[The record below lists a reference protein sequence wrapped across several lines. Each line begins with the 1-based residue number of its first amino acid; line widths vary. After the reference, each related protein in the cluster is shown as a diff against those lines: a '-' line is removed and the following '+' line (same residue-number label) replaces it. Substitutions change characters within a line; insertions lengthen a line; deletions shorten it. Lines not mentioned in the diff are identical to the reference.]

1 MAFDSQGSGRQP
13 MMRSFRALMTSLLAL
28 LLLYLGACT
37 TVQVQSALKS
47 PGNLRSGESIVLLSK
62 IGNAQ
67 DLDDDDVDA
76 CIGSSMRLANPE
88 LGFVSARLFRENLYP
103 YFMPG
108 TTPHT
113 VEDFKNIL
121 DKEEVRERIAA
132 LSVRFLVILTRGR
145 TNTDWHG
152 GILCG
157 AGYGG
162 GGCLG
167 LSWWDRRSE
176 LDFAVWD
183 LQNKSFS
190 GNVQATAAGKGIMP
204 AFGLPI
210 PIYSPATESAV
221 CKELGARLAELLG
234 RQE

>member
-13 MMRSFRALMTSLLAL
+13 MMRSFRALMTNLLAL

-47 PGNLRSGESIVLLSK
+47 PGNLSSGENVVLLSNF
-62 IGNAQ
+62 GSTR
-67 DLDDDDVDA
+67 DFDDSDVDN
-76 CIGSSMRLANPE
+76 CIGSSMRQANPE
-88 LGFVSARLFRENLYP
+88 LGFVPARLFRENLFP

-113 VEDFKNIL
+113 LEDYKNVL
-121 DKEEVRERIAA
+121 NKAEVQQRITS
-132 LSVRFLVILTRGR
+132 LRVRYLVILTKGG

-152 GILCG
+152 GIFCG

-190 GNVQATAAGKGIMP
+190 GNVQASAVGKGIMP